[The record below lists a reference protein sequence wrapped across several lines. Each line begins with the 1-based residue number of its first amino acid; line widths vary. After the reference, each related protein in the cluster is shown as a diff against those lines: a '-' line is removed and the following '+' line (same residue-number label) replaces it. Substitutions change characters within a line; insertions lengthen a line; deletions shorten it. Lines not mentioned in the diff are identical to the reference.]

1 MHEVILVHHRGESCS
16 GAPSNAK
23 LFHLATGLDLRS
35 FDATRAHAMLA
46 LDSQGCTL
54 SFMCLRFLRHIQR
67 RCWNCGSSLHFS
79 PKCDRPREGDSKGG
93 KGEGK
98 MAKILKKEEVVKK
111 DEVDKK
117 EAEGSSEVMK
127 GLLEEANKM
136 LKAMSSS
143 TGGSVEETSI
153 RSRD

>member
-1 MHEVILVHHRGESCS
+1 MLQPSEKTAVDSVGRPCS
-16 GAPSNAK
+16 SNAK

-79 PKCDRPREGDSKGG
+79 PKCDRPREGGSKGG

-98 MAKILKKEEVVKK
+98 MAKILKKEEVVK

>member
-1 MHEVILVHHRGESCS
+1 
-16 GAPSNAK
+16 
-23 LFHLATGLDLRS
+23 
-35 FDATRAHAMLA
+35 
-46 LDSQGCTL
+46 
-54 SFMCLRFLRHIQR
+54 
-67 RCWNCGSSLHFS
+67 
-79 PKCDRPREGDSKGG
+79 
-93 KGEGK
+93 